1 MARKARCPFFVFAL
15 CLTFAWVTES
25 ALAQE
30 PFYKGK
36 TVRLLVNY
44 PAGGATDVVARL
56 LSRHLGKHIPGNPTV
71 AVQNMPGGGGNV
83 GANYLYEVAPS
94 DGLTVGVFSG
104 GYLPQILGGAGVR
117 FDLNKMPMIAGIG
130 ETSVVY
136 IRADTG
142 VKGPAEILK
151 PAKPIV
157 IGGFTRESNKD
168 LALRMALD
176 LLGVPYRYVTGYNGE
191 ADLRLAVQ
199 RGEINYTSEGLT
211 GFTMGSASLAR
222 DGVIVPIYQ
231 DGLAGPD
238 GEIVR
243 DPRTE
248 LPTYREFYRAIR
260 KTEPS
265 GPLAEAF
272 KISGATRSMGRFVV
286 APPKMPARAVDIMR
300 KGFREMFDDG
310 EFKAEAERTLRFQLV
325 SFVGEDAAK
334 VNAAVFRAATG
345 AVREALRKLTQE

>member
-1 MARKARCPFFVFAL
+1 MARKSCRVFFAMAIGLAL
-15 CLTFAWVTES
+15 FMASQSVS
-25 ALAQE
+25 AQE

-56 LSRHLGKHIPGNPTV
+56 VSRYLGKHLAGNPTI

-83 GANYLYEVAPS
+83 GANYVFEVASP

-117 FDLNKMPMIAGIG
+117 FDLNKMPMIAGVG

-142 VKGPAEILK
+142 VKGPGEILK

-176 LLGVPYRYVTGYNGE
+176 LLGVPYRYVTGYAGSGDFPTTPGSYDPTGGGDAFAVKLNATGT
-191 ADLRLAVQ
+191 ALVYSTYLGGGGDQWASALAVD
-199 RGEINYTSEGLT
+199 N
-211 GFTMGSASLAR
+211 
-222 DGVIVPIYQ
+222 
-231 DGLAGPD
+231 AGNAYV
-238 GEIVR
+238 G
-243 DPRTE
+243 
-248 LPTYREFYRAIR
+248 
-260 KTEPS
+260 
-265 GPLAEAF
+265 
-272 KISGATRSMGRFVV
+272 GATTSFNFPTTVGAFQRSPG
-286 APPKMPARAVDIMR
+286 
-300 KGFREMFDDG
+300 
-310 EFKAEAERTLRFQLV
+310 
-325 SFVGEDAAK
+325 DACCQDLFLAK
-334 VNAAVFRAATG
+334 LNSTG
-345 AVREALRKLTQE
+345 AGLLY

>member
-1 MARKARCPFFVFAL
+1 MARQSCGFFFAMVL
-15 CLTFAWVTES
+15 GFNVLALQSV
-25 ALAQE
+25 LAQE

-36 TVRLLVNY
+36 SIRFLVNY

-56 LSRHLGKHIPGNPTV
+56 VAKHLSKHIAGNPTV

-83 GANYLYEVAPS
+83 GANYVYEVAKP

-104 GYLPQILGGAGVR
+104 GYLPQILGGSGVR
-117 FDLNKMPMIAGIG
+117 FDLNQMPIIAGVG

-136 IRADTG
+136 IGADTG
-142 VKGPAEILK
+142 VKRPADILK
-151 PAKPIV
+151 PLKPIT

-168 LALRMALD
+168 LALRMALE
-176 LLGVPYRYVTGYNGE
+176 LLAVPYRYVTGYTGE

-211 GFTMGSASLAR
+211 GYTQGGALMAKE
-222 DGVIVPIYQ
+222 GVVVPLYQ

-238 GEIVR
+238 GDIVR
-243 DPRTE
+243 DPRAE
-248 LPTYREFYRAIR
+248 LPTFREFF
-260 KTEPS
+260 KTIKGAEPS

-272 KISGATRSMGRFVV
+272 KISGAVRSMGRFVV
-286 APPKMPARAVDIMR
+286 APPKTPATLIDILR
-300 KGFREMFDDG
+300 KGFRDTFENP
-310 EFKAEAERTLRFQLV
+310 EFKAESERALRFQLV

-334 VNAAVFRAATG
+334 VNAAVFRAASG
-345 AVREALRKLTQE
+345 PVRDALRKMTQE